1 MKTTVS
7 TSMNQQ
13 FFDNVI
19 NHNID
24 NVREILTK
32 HKDKVDINCSYRSF
46 TCFNKTAIERL
57 FEDCAFYRDHS
68 GSDAGFLKI
77 KELIH
82 LLVEHGAKIDSSL
95 IRSALYRATEP
106 DGTFLQ
112 LKVLFELRVNFDTI
126 ISCDTL
132 LNGHEEVTVPLD
144 FLGFVF
150 SLLGFMPRNSLRK
163 YKQNQVIQFL
173 LLNGSRVTQTK
184 KYLQAVHHKNE
195 KNKEE
200 EIKDMAIHWELIMLF
215 FCLEKKNCYFIL

>member
-1 MKTTVS
+1 MKTKVS
-7 TSMNQQ
+7 PSMNQQ

-24 NVREILTK
+24 NVRDILTK
-32 HKDKVDINCSYRSF
+32 HKDKVDINFTHSYRNF
-46 TCFNKTAIERL
+46 KTTAIERL

-82 LLVEHGAKIDSSL
+82 LLVEHGAKIDPSL
-95 IRSALYRATEP
+95 IRSALYRANEP
-106 DGTFLQ
+106 DGTFLP

-132 LNGHEEVTVPLD
+132 LNGHEEVTVQLD

-150 SLLGFMPRNSLRK
+150 SLLRFHSFRNYSV
-163 YKQNQVIQFL
+163 NQIIQLL

-184 KYLQAVHHKNE
+184 KYLQTEHYKDDKKNG
-195 KNKEE
+195 KEL
-200 EIKDMAIHWELIMLF
+200 KDMAIHWELLLLLF
-215 FCLEKKNCYFIL
+215 CFEKKNCYFIWL